1 MIRAIAIDDE
11 PNALRGIENHAA
23 QVSFLQLVGAFTD
36 PFKALKFLEENNV
49 HLILL
54 DINMPDISGLELSRI
69 VKERNTFII
78 FTTAFSEYAL
88 ESYDLDAVD
97 YLLKPF
103 EFTRFHSAL
112 LKVRKRLSSSS
123 YTSNFFFV
131 NTGNERYKIRYRDIQ
146 YIEGNGNYITY
157 HLGSEKVLVR
167 STIKQVLAYLPPSDF
182 IQVQRS
188 YIVALSHI
196 DVIRDNHIHIGQVR
210 ISIGPTYK
218 EQVKSIVDDFS

>member
-11 PNALRGIENHAA
+11 PNALRVIENHAA
-23 QVSFLQLVGAFTD
+23 QVPFLQLVETFTD
-36 PFKALKFLEENNV
+36 PFKALKFLEENSA
-49 HLILL
+49 HLIFL
-54 DINMPDISGLELSRI
+54 DINMPDISGLELSSI
-69 VKERNTFII
+69 LNEKNVLVI

-112 LKVRKRLSSSS
+112 LKVRKRLNSSNHA
-123 YTSNFFFV
+123 TNFFFV
-131 NTGNERYKIRYRDIQ
+131 NTGSEQRKMRYEDIQ
-146 YIEGNGNYITY
+146 YIEGSGNYVTY
-157 HLGSEKVLVR
+157 HLSSEKVLVR
-167 STIKQVLAYLPPSDF
+167 STIKQVRAYLPSAEF

-196 DVIRDNHIHIGQVR
+196 DVIRDNHIHIGQAR
-210 ISIGPTYK
+210 ISIGPKYK
-218 EQVKSIVDDFS
+218 EQVKSVVNDFS